1 MVSFSILS
9 KLNEIT
15 PFQMKIN
22 ISNQLTIGAL
32 QKEFTSLFPYLRLA
46 IYRPVWNQSLLHLMD
61 ELPQDIQLEDFQK
74 TLDEIK
80 FSIVP
85 SDKVVD
91 VEQQFKKYYKLEVQV
106 MRHSGNAWLIT
117 DATDNYT
124 LEEQNN
130 LGGEMAEPVAVAEP
144 FDIHEQE

>member
-1 MVSFSILS
+1 
-9 KLNEIT
+9 
-15 PFQMKIN
+15 MKISIN
-22 ISNQLTIGAL
+22 NQLTIGAL

-74 TLDEIK
+74 SRNEIK
-80 FSIVP
+80 FSIAP

-91 VEQQFKKYYKLEVQV
+91 VEQKFKECYKLEVQV

-117 DATDNYT
+117 NSTDNYT
-124 LEEQNN
+124 LEEQND
-130 LGGEMAEPVAVAEP
+130 LGREMAKPVAIAEP